1 MVGVNF
7 KLLIALK
14 EKKMTQ
20 KIFAEL
26 VGQHRSVVSRV
37 VSGVYNLNDQQE
49 ERYAKVLGMKREDLF
64 VNPN

>member
-1 MVGVNF
+1 MPVEVNF

-14 EKKMTQ
+14 KKGLSQ

-49 ERYAKVLGMKREDLF
+49 KRYAKVLNMRREDIF
-64 VNPN
+64 